1 MHAQSESTTTKR
13 RGRVLTVDDQPA
25 FLAVVRELLAAT
37 DGLEAVAEAESGERA
52 VELVQEIEP
61 DMVLL
66 DVWMPGINGVWA
78 ARQIK
83 ALRPS
88 TIVVIVSITQPD
100 ELPALVEYDVRADA
114 VLWKRDLRPRLLDDI
129 WSRTQRRRG
138 HGV

>member
-1 MHAQSESTTTKR
+1 MHAPSESDTTTR

-25 FLAVVRELLAAT
+25 CLAVVRDLLAAT
-37 DGLEAVAEAESGERA
+37 EGLEGVAEVESGERA

-66 DVWMPGINGVWA
+66 DVWMPGMNGVWA

-88 TIVVIVSITQPD
+88 TIVVIMSITHPD
-100 ELPALVEYDVRADA
+100 ELPVLDGYDVRADA
-114 VLWKRDLRPRLLDDI
+114 VLWKGDLRPRLLDDI
-129 WSRTQRRRG
+129 WSRARSRRG
-138 HGV
+138 HPV